1 MLKNTVFMFVDFVDN
16 HAYFENADIMLEK
29 YGKKAIGIKVC
40 FDKNNVQVEDIAPL
54 KEACEYA
61 TENNLK
67 VMVHCSDSPV
77 AMSEIVNV
85 LRPGDILTHAFHG
98 RDNNAMQDNFESLK
112 IARQRGIFVDLGM
125 AADAHTN
132 FEIFSI
138 AIKKHIVPDIIST
151 DITKNSGYKRG
162 GRYGLTMCMSVA
174 KQLGMTEEDIFRA
187 VTSVPAKALDK
198 SEEWGCLK
206 EGRTADIAVF
216 DYTEEAFDLTDN
228 SGTNIKGDK
237 GYKCVLTISD
247 GEVVYRG

>member
-1 MLKNTVFMFVDFVDN
+1 MRSNIKTISLALLVMALWGSLFTVVKIGYGAFNISSSSISGIIMFASVRFIISGLVVC
-16 HAYFENADIMLEK
+16 AFSFFRKEK
-29 YGKKAIGIKVC
+29 IEAPKGK
-40 FDKNNVQVEDIAPL
+40 
-54 KEACEYA
+54 
-61 TENNLK
+61 
-67 VMVHCSDSPV
+67 
-77 AMSEIVNV
+77 
-85 LRPGDILTHAFHG
+85 
-98 RDNNAMQDNFESLK
+98 
-112 IARQRGIFVDLGM
+112 
-125 AADAHTN
+125 
-132 FEIFSI
+132 SI

-162 GRYGLTMCMSVA
+162 GRYGLTMCISVA

-216 DYTEEAFDLTDN
+216 DYTEEAFDLIDN
-228 SGTNIKGDK
+228 SGTNIRGDK